1 MSRSVL
7 MRIRPEF
14 IQAIYEGRKALEIRK
29 TIPKADTPF
38 KVYMYCA
45 RMQERVIE
53 WVHDGDDIYGDTYH
67 GKPFPV
73 KCARG
78 DVGAWAYGGSGKI
91 VGEFTCRRIAVCDL
105 KAESVDEFA
114 RFGCVTPRSIH
125 EYAGDRDRLYGLY
138 VDDFVW
144 YREPIELDDFGL
156 KRPPQSWQYV
166 DEFTHSET
174 R

>member
-1 MSRSVL
+1 MSDEKSVL
-7 MRIRPEF
+7 ISIHPEF
-14 IQAIYEGRKALEIRK
+14 IQAICDGRKALEIRK

-38 KVYMYCA
+38 KVYMYCT
-45 RMQERVIE
+45 RMKERVIE

-73 KCARG
+73 KCATRG
-78 DVGAWAYGGSGKI
+78 YAETWVYGGSGKV

-125 EYAGDRDRLYGLY
+125 EYAGGRDRLYGLY

-144 YREPIELDDFGL
+144 YREPLELDDFGL
-156 KRPPQSWQYV
+156 KRPPQSWCYV
-166 DEFTHSET
+166 QQVG